1 MAKATL
7 CQVQDEL
14 QGPGPSED
22 MVGQRTG
29 KFPPSL
35 VRIIL
40 ELLPLSRL
48 GFSGGLLCSGQ
59 GFERDADLGAKDP
72 HLAADLDADL
82 GAKDPQRSWPLR
94 L

>member
-22 MVGQRTG
+22 TVGQEIG
-29 KFPPSL
+29 KFPPAL

-40 ELLPLSRL
+40 ELLPLSHL
-48 GFSGGLLCSGQ
+48 GFSGGLLCSSQ

-72 HLAADLDADL
+72 HLASLAGPSDSSKQGWAVLT
-82 GAKDPQRSWPLR
+82 
-94 L
+94 